1 MSGKTTKELM
11 LRVLVMESPGNCS
24 TALMMRLWKSPD
36 WYYHEW
42 VPEVC
47 ETCGDDPETLTISYR
62 TRKGEE
68 YGETYWDFGLPQVLE
83 ALDKWDK
90 QHGKAVENRG

>member
-11 LRVLVMESPGNCS
+11 LRVLVMESPELFDG
-24 TALMMRLWKSPD
+24 TDDAPVEVTD

-47 ETCGDDPETLTISYR
+47 ETCGDDPETLIISYR

-83 ALDKWDK
+83 ALDKWDEK
-90 QHGKAVENRG
+90 YGRLKNMEDA